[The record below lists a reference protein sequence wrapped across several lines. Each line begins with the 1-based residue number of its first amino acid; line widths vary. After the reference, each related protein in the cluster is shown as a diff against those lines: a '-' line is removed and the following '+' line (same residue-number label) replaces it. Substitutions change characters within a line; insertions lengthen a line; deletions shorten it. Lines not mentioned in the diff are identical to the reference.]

1 MENISEVGIRT
12 VGGYLPFWWKRR
24 KSIYGSF
31 FKQHR
36 QDGGDAPQ
44 LKLLREYALRI
55 SSWRCFRFVE
65 RLLAE
70 YTFSQLQT
78 IFGERFYFHECFVRS
93 EGYYSR
99 REYKTYISRPFLS
112 AEQHRQLYDWVERS
126 VFQTEPEK
134 I

>member
-1 MENISEVGIRT
+1 MNPELLAFQQKLDA
-12 VGGYLPFWWKRR
+12 Y
-24 KSIYGSF
+24 
-31 FKQHR
+31 
-36 QDGGDAPQ
+36 QDEFYQ
-44 LKLLREYALRI
+44 LLREYALRI

-78 IFGERFYFHECFVRS
+78 IFGKRFYFHECFVRS

-134 I
+134 